1 MVRCTAVSLD
11 GVPEEIFDGDYI
23 ETKPIDTAKVI
34 IDVLYLTDCSRF
46 MEEPAINRAPTEPIP
61 DTELKR
67 LKALS
72 LRIR

>member
-1 MVRCTAVSLD
+1 MNLD
-11 GVPEEIFDGDYI
+11 GVPEEIYEGDYI
-23 ETKPIDTAKVI
+23 ETQPTDTAKVI
-34 IDVLYLTDCSRF
+34 VDVLYLTDCSRL

-61 DTELKR
+61 DAELKR